1 MERCHVQ
8 PPQADAVAAG
18 ALASYSAPGGAAH
31 EHFDAGR
38 GGRRAAGQAL
48 ACPAFCVSGAVVS
61 GLPPANKGADMKTSE
76 VAIVAICLLIFSIPV
91 FAAET
96 EHLLPN
102 SEKTPGDRLATV
114 PDDKT
119 ASCLSELLGATV
131 SEGDPITLTMIC
143 TPSYSKC
150 IRNVS
155 TSTKR
160 KVYEAYGDDAGNHH
174 GFCDVE
180 QGCEVDHL
188 ISIEIGGSND
198 EKNLWPQPYSGQ
210 TFNAH
215 VKDRLENWYHANV
228 CSGHVSLK
236 TAQDEIS
243 SDWIAAFKKRLG
255 PDPEADAPSQ

>member
-1 MERCHVQ
+1 MK
-8 PPQADAVAAG
+8 
-18 ALASYSAPGGAAH
+18 SA
-31 EHFDAGR
+31 
-38 GGRRAAGQAL
+38 
-48 ACPAFCVSGAVVS
+48 
-61 GLPPANKGADMKTSE
+61 KI
-76 VAIVAICLLIFSIPV
+76 AIAAICLSVSIPV

-96 EHLLPN
+96 DHLLPN
-102 SEKTPGDRLATV
+102 SEKTPGVRLVTV

-119 ASCLSELLGATV
+119 ATCLSDLMGATV

-143 TPSYSKC
+143 MPSYSKC

-155 TSTKR
+155 AATKK
-160 KVYEAYGDDAGNHH
+160 KVYEAYGDPDGNNH
-174 GFCDVE
+174 GFCDVT

-243 SDWIAAFKKRLG
+243 KDWIAAFKKRLG
-255 PDPEADAPSQ
+255 SDPEDDAPTQ

>member
-1 MERCHVQ
+1 MKS
-8 PPQADAVAAG
+8 AKLVATA
-18 ALASYSAPGGAAH
+18 
-31 EHFDAGR
+31 
-38 GGRRAAGQAL
+38 
-48 ACPAFCVSGAVVS
+48 
-61 GLPPANKGADMKTSE
+61 
-76 VAIVAICLLIFSIPV
+76 AICLFFSIPAY
-91 FAAET
+91 AAET

-102 SEKTPGDRLATV
+102 GEKTPGDRLLKV
-114 PDDKT
+114 PDEKT
-119 ASCLSELLGATV
+119 AGCLSDLMGTSV
-131 SEGDPITLTMIC
+131 SDGDPITLTMIC

-155 TSTKR
+155 SATKK
-160 KVYEAYGDDAGNHH
+160 KVYEAYGDPEGNKH

-188 ISIEIGGSND
+188 ISIELGGSND

-215 VKDRLENWYHANV
+215 VKDRLENFYHANV
-228 CSGHVSLK
+228 CSGHLSLK

-243 SDWIAAFKKRLG
+243 SDWIAAFKKRIG